1 MDFPFTEKQIGK
13 KIFLREFKR
22 DVVSDELIWHMDRE
36 DRYVKVVSG
45 KGWELQLDNKLPEI
59 MKEGKV
65 YFIPSY
71 TYHRVIKG
79 DTNLIVEIKRNND
92 RSIRFYIMKGQKEK
106 KIQKKE
112 IELNNTDNNNNDPS
126 QWFNMI

>member
-45 KGWELQLDNKLPEI
+45 KGWELQLDNRLPTLL
-59 MKEGKV
+59 KENTI
-65 YFIPSY
+65 YFIPKY
-71 TYHRVIKG
+71 TYHRIIKG
-79 DTNLIVEIKRNND
+79 DTDLVVEI
-92 RSIRFYIMKGQKEK
+92 EK
-106 KIQKKE
+106 
-112 IELNNTDNNNNDPS
+112 L
-126 QWFNMI
+126 

>member
-1 MDFPFTEKQIGK
+1 VDFPFTEKQIGK

-36 DRYVKVVSG
+36 DRYVKVVEG
-45 KGWELQLDNKLPEI
+45 KGWELQLDNQLPKLME
-59 MKEGKV
+59 KGKV

-79 DTNLIVEIKRNND
+79 DTNLIVEIK
-92 RSIRFYIMKGQKEK
+92 KC
-106 KIQKKE
+106 
-112 IELNNTDNNNNDPS
+112 
-126 QWFNMI
+126 

>member
-1 MDFPFTEKQIGK
+1 MQSAQGFRQERSRKVLVVDFPFTEKQISK

-36 DRYVKVVSG
+36 DRYVKVISG
-45 KGWELQLDNKLPEI
+45 KGWELQMDNQLPEI
-59 MKEGKV
+59 MRKGKI

-79 DTNLIVEIKRNND
+79 DTDLIVEV
-92 RSIRFYIMKGQKEK
+92 K
-106 KIQKKE
+106 KC
-112 IELNNTDNNNNDPS
+112 
-126 QWFNMI
+126 

>member
-1 MDFPFTEKQIGK
+1 MNFPFTEKQLSK

-45 KGWELQLDNKLPEI
+45 KGWELQLDNQLPRLL
-59 MKEGKV
+59 KENTI
-65 YFIPSY
+65 YFIPKY

-79 DTNLIVEIKRNND
+79 DTDLIVEI
-92 RSIRFYIMKGQKEK
+92 EK
-106 KIQKKE
+106 
-112 IELNNTDNNNNDPS
+112 L
-126 QWFNMI
+126 

>member
-45 KGWELQLDNKLPEI
+45 KGWELQMDNQLPEI
-59 MKEGKV
+59 MREGRV

-79 DTNLIVEIKRNND
+79 NTDLIVEIK
-92 RSIRFYIMKGQKEK
+92 KC
-106 KIQKKE
+106 
-112 IELNNTDNNNNDPS
+112 
-126 QWFNMI
+126 

>member
-36 DRYVKVVSG
+36 DRYVKVLKG
-45 KGWELQLDNKLPEI
+45 KGWDLQLDNQLPQT
-59 MKEGKV
+59 MVEGKT
-65 YFIPSY
+65 YFIPKY

-79 DTNLIVEIKRNND
+79 TTDLVVEIR
-92 RSIRFYIMKGQKEK
+92 E
-106 KIQKKE
+106 
-112 IELNNTDNNNNDPS
+112 
-126 QWFNMI
+126 

>member
-1 MDFPFTEKQIGK
+1 MDFPFTEKQLSK
-13 KIFLREFKR
+13 KIFLREIKR

-36 DRYVKVVSG
+36 DRYVKVVKG

-59 MKEGKV
+59 MVEGKT

-79 DTNLIVEIKRNND
+79 DTNLIVEIK
-92 RSIRFYIMKGQKEK
+92 KC
-106 KIQKKE
+106 
-112 IELNNTDNNNNDPS
+112 
-126 QWFNMI
+126 

>member
-45 KGWELQLDNKLPEI
+45 KGWELQLDNKLPTLL
-59 MKEGKV
+59 KE
-65 YFIPSY
+65 
-71 TYHRVIKG
+71 
-79 DTNLIVEIKRNND
+79 
-92 RSIRFYIMKGQKEK
+92 
-106 KIQKKE
+106 
-112 IELNNTDNNNNDPS
+112 NT
-126 QWFNMI
+126 I